1 MKAEHNFNK
10 KQSQMKDTQ
19 ECADESAQVKVLL
32 KVVEEKLSSIDHG
45 KELTCEKYSVFGP

>member
-1 MKAEHNFNK
+1 
-10 KQSQMKDTQ
+10 MKDTQ